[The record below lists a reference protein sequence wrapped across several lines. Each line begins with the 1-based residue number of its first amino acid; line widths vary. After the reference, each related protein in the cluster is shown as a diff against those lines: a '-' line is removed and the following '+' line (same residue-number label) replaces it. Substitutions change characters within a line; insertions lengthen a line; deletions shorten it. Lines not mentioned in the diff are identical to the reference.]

1 MRRIAIVFLVL
12 SFFIAQGQ
20 VPNDLQLSGIKGKV
34 KMMTIDK
41 VFTNGY
47 KSRDIYNYNEE
58 GYLTSDLSY
67 DNKLFSGRF
76 SNNVHCIKGLVY
88 TDFSSTNS
96 REVFTKYCDSS
107 GEEIT
112 PRNYLESWTVDN
124 QKVYVYDMQGAGADK
139 NVKRFYDKEYK
150 LVREDH
156 YETMS
161 NKGRLYTSSGVSNYK
176 YDVNGDLIEIVQ
188 EAVNSGVEIKSQFA
202 NKVVEKDKLGNI
214 KKRSVVFNGDEGLS
228 EYSYE
233 YYD

>member
-1 MRRIAIVFLVL
+1 MRNVL
-12 SFFIAQGQ
+12 ILTFMFISVCCLGQ

-34 KMMTIDK
+34 KSMTIDK
-41 VFTNGY
+41 EFTNGY
-47 KSRDIYNYNEE
+47 KSRDVYNYNEE

-76 SNNVHCIKGLVY
+76 SNNVHCVKGLKY
-88 TDFSSTNS
+88 NTFSSANS

-107 GEEIT
+107 DEETT
-112 PRNYLESWTVDN
+112 PRNYLESWTADN
-124 QKVYVYDMQGAGADK
+124 QKVYVYDMQGAGAEK

-161 NKGRLYTSSGVSNYK
+161 NRGRLYTSSGVSNYK
-176 YDVNGDLIEIVQ
+176 YDVNGDLIEIFQ
-188 EAVNSGVEIKSQFA
+188 DAVNNGVDFKSVFT
-202 NKVVEKDKLGNI
+202 NKVVEKDKQGNI
-214 KKRSVVFNGDEGLS
+214 KKRLVVFNGDEGLS